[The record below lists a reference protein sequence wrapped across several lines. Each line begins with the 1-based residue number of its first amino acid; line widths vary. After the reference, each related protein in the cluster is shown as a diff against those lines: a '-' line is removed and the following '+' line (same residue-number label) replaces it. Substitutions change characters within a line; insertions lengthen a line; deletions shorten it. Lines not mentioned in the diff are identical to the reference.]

1 MNTLAVTELF
11 RDLQHAGNFMVD
23 SGQAIIGDPC
33 YLNDYDP
40 NTNEAWAPEGKEGQ
54 YSYQGISATTL
65 KDNFGIIEEGKA
77 IAFSTGYGDGT
88 YPVYVKL
95 NSDNRVSMVFIDF
108 DGFFD
113 EEGDQ
118 D

>member
-1 MNTLAVTELF
+1 MNELLT
-11 RDLQHAGNFMVD
+11 DLQYAGSFSVD

-33 YLNDYDP
+33 YLESYDP
-40 NTNEAWAPEGKEGQ
+40 NTNDEWNLEGKLGQ

-65 KDNFGIIEEGKA
+65 KDNFGSIEDGKA
-77 IAFSTGYGDGT
+77 IAFSTGYGDGS

-95 NSDNRVSMVFIDF
+95 DSDNRVSMVVIDF
-108 DGFFD
+108 LGNLD
-113 EEGDQ
+113 EEQ